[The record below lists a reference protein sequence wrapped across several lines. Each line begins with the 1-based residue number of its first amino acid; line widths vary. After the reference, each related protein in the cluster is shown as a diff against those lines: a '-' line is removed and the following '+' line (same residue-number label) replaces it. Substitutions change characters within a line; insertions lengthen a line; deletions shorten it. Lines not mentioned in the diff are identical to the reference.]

1 MYTGR
6 YTWGEGGR
14 AGLTIW
20 SRARILIPLNRTD
33 KPTDD
38 ESGRKTWEMKNGTYV
53 FRGGSTDILTTN
65 ERGIYPSGG
74 HQRFVTKGR
83 NIDAAC
89 RSIFLSLSLSLLFP
103 FRFPDRTFLPLS
115 SHLAYATNQ
124 PNRISRFRVSWKNNV
139 VSFDKSETRRSGKV
153 EIREE
158 EEGIFSF
165 SFSARS
171 DTTYRDCVVLP
182 MEGYYTKEERKN
194 DHQYRRMLLENH

>member
-89 RSIFLSLSLSLLFP
+89 RSIFLSFSFSLLFP
-103 FRFPDRTFLPLS
+103 SRILFDSPAVRFFLCRHIS
-115 SHLAYATNQ
+115 RMQQT
-124 PNRISRFRVSWKNNV
+124 NRIGLADFAYRGRTMLYRSTNRKRDEAVKSRF
-139 VSFDKSETRRSGKV
+139 
-153 EIREE
+153 
-158 EEGIFSF
+158 
-165 SFSARS
+165 
-171 DTTYRDCVVLP
+171 
-182 MEGYYTKEERKN
+182 ERKKKGSFLF
-194 DHQYRRMLLENH
+194 HFRLEATRPIATV